1 MFTEFIKQI
10 LGAERRSASNRLE
23 NNAVLSVIAKK
34 DSTRK
39 YQKDIAALE
48 EKYGE
53 LSTQT
58 GLSVTLTLKEA
69 LVLMPRNRKRV
80 DAYDGLKSF
89 LKQEYGIELT
99 IKSQKSKE
107 TL

>member
-10 LGAERRSASNRLE
+10 LGAE
-23 NNAVLSVIAKK
+23 
-34 DSTRK
+34 
-39 YQKDIAALE
+39 DIAALE